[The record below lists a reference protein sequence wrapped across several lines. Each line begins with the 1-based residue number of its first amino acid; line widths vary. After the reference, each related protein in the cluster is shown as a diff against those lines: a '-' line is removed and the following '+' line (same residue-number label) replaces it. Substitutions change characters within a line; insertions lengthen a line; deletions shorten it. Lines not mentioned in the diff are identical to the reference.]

1 MDAEDYESNKH
12 PISQNASEALRLILF
27 NIGAG
32 YHACFIGNE
41 DSLAKASITQKKFII
56 GVTGRPITFAVSD
69 KVIVN
74 LVHYYYY
81 NH

>member
-27 NIGAG
+27 NIGLD
-32 YHACFIGNE
+32 IMLV
-41 DSLAKASITQKKFII
+41 SSVMKIRLQRLQLPKKKFII